1 MRRDNYNKKET
12 VDVLETILFTK
23 ISVNM
28 LSNMPFSRILPFLH
42 FISYEHNLPFR
53 VEGEKVIFTEYGYK
67 KASAILKKSIQYN

>member
-1 MRRDNYNKKET
+1 MKSDKFNKKET
-12 VDVLETILFTK
+12 VDVLEAVLFTK
-23 ISVNM
+23 ININI
-28 LSNMPFSRILPFLH
+28 LGNMPFSRILPFLH